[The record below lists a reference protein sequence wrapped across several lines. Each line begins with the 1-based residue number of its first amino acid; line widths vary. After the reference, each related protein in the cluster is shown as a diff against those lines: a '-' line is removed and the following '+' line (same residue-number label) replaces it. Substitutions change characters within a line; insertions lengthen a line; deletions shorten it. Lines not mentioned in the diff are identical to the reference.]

1 MTKETETVKE
11 EKKYTRAQLLKSE
24 NYRGYADLV
33 NALMGP
39 EERLTPKELDKR
51 ITKFLSKKCN

>member
-1 MTKETETVKE
+1 MTKETTQE
-11 EKKYTRAQLLKSE
+11 EKRYTRPQLLKSE

-39 EERLTPKELDKR
+39 EERLTPKELDRR
-51 ITKFLSKKCN
+51 ITRFLSKKCN